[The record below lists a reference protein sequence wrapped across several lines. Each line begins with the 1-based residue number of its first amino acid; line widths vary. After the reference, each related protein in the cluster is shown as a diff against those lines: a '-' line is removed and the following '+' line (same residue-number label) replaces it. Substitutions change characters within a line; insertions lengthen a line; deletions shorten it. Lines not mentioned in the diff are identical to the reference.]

1 MDSFLIYI
9 DLLNDELKK
18 SLRFYTS
25 SEYKE
30 LNQKVR
36 EGIILDK
43 ELKIHYDNI
52 SDIFDGA
59 PTLKKPITVYRG
71 MTKKYT
77 NQFKNQGFISA
88 SLNKDVAKTFH
99 KGSSCCLYII
109 TLTPGEYGILPLDN
123 VSEMPDEQEVLLPPG
138 SLSIQ
143 SIVPYSENK
152 ENVDIVYCTYI
163 PENAI
168 IINSIDINSLNDK
181 QFKKTKISLSTES
194 WVNRILESNMKEEI
208 QLLCEDTGS
217 DLNKCILEQLK
228 TLDFYDDIP
237 MGAIDK
243 FMLLFNNLSDNLV
256 N

>member
-1 MDSFLIYI
+1 MESFFAYI
-9 DLLNDELKK
+9 DSLNDELKR

-25 SEYKE
+25 YEYKE

-36 EGIILDK
+36 EGIILNK
-43 ELKIHYDNI
+43 ELEIHYNNI
-52 SDIFDGA
+52 TDVFDGA
-59 PTLKKPITVYRG
+59 PTVKTPITVYRG

-88 SLNKDVAKTFH
+88 SFNKDVVKTFY

-109 TLTPGEYGILPLDN
+109 TLTPGQYGILPLHN
-123 VSEMPDEQEVLLPPG
+123 VSEIPDEQEVLLPPG

-143 SIVPYSENK
+143 SIIPYSESK

-163 PENAI
+163 PESAM

-181 QFKKTKISLSTES
+181 QFEKIRINLSTES
-194 WVNRILESNMKEEI
+194 WLNRIMESNIREEI
-208 QLLCEDTGS
+208 QLLCDTET

-228 TLDFYDDIP
+228 TLDFYKDIP
-237 MGAIDK
+237 IGAIDK
-243 FMLLFNNLSDNLV
+243 CMLLFNNLSGF
-256 N
+256 

>member
-1 MDSFLIYI
+1 MYI
-9 DLLNDELKK
+9 DLLNDELKN

-36 EGIILDK
+36 GGIMLNK
-43 ELKIHYDNI
+43 ELKTHYDNI

-59 PTLKKPITVYRG
+59 PTVKAPIIVYRG

-77 NQFKNQGFISA
+77 QFENQGFISA

-109 TLTPGEYGILPLDN
+109 TLTPGQYGILPLDN

-143 SIVPYSENK
+143 SIIPYSESK
-152 ENVDIVYCTYI
+152 ENVDVVYCTYI

-168 IINSIDINSLNDK
+168 IINSTELNNLNNK
-181 QFKKTKISLSTES
+181 QFEMTKISLSIES
-194 WVNRILESNMKEEI
+194 WVNRILESNIKEEI
-208 QLLCEDTGS
+208 QLLCEDAGS
-217 DLNKCILEQLK
+217 DLNTCILEQLK

-237 MGAIDK
+237 IGAIDK
-243 FMLLFNNLSDNLV
+243 FMLLFNNLSGSF
-256 N
+256 